1 LDQYLPTESLSD
13 ELFHI
18 SPHKLHHEDEKAD
31 EERTRKQL
39 QIGFQNEYVQLLNK
53 SHVRAYVNL
62 TAKVQK

>member
-1 LDQYLPTESLSD
+1 
-13 ELFHI
+13 
-18 SPHKLHHEDEKAD
+18 
-31 EERTRKQL
+31 L